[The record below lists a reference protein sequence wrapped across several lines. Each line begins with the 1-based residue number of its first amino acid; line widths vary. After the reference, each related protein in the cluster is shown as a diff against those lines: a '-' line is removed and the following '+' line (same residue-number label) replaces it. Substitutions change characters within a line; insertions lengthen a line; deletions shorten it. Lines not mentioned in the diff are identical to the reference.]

1 MKVAIVHD
9 WLTEIGGAEKVI
21 KELYKCFPSA
31 DFYTMVCTL
40 PEEDLTYIFGEN
52 KPKIYTS
59 FLDKYSL
66 FRKRHQKF
74 FFLFPMALEAFDLTE
89 YDLVISSS
97 YAGAKGVLTS
107 PAQVHISYCHSPAR
121 YAWDLMHQYLADAGL
136 NKGLK
141 RSLAMFFLSYYR
153 QWDVAASNRVD
164 YYIANSRFVAARIKK
179 YYRRE
184 AEVINP
190 PVSESFTY
198 SDDKQDYYFFAS
210 RLVPYKKAD
219 VIVEAFKTMP
229 DRHVKIAG
237 GGPELS
243 RLQALAKGYE
253 NIEIMGRVS
262 DEALDLLMSEARAFL
277 FLALEDFGIVPVEA
291 QMAGTPVIGL
301 NKGGVSET
309 VIDGV
314 TGVLIAQQ
322 TPEALVSAIEQ
333 FEGTEF
339 NSENI
344 RKHAMQYS
352 EAAFRK
358 RFSDCVAVAMES
370 SDAASTSPGM

>member
-21 KELYKCFPSA
+21 KELYKCFPNA

-40 PEEDLTYIFGEN
+40 PKEDLTYVFGDN
-52 KPKIYTS
+52 IPQIHTS

-74 FFLFPMALEAFDLTE
+74 FFLFPMALEAFDLSE

-107 PAQVHISYCHSPAR
+107 PAQTHISYCHSPAR

-136 NKGLK
+136 HKGLK
-141 RSLAMFFLSYYR
+141 RSLAMFFLTYYR
-153 QWDVAASNRVD
+153 QWDVTASNRVD
-164 YYIANSRFVAARIKK
+164 YYIANSRFVATRIKK
-179 YYRRE
+179 YYRRD

-198 SDDKQDYYFFAS
+198 CTDKKDYYFFAS

-229 DRHVKIAG
+229 ERHVKIAG
-237 GGPELS
+237 GGPELQ
-243 RLQALAKGYE
+243 RLQALAEGYE

-262 DEALDLLMSEARAFL
+262 DESLDLLMSEARAFL

-322 TPEALVSAIEQ
+322 TPDALKAAIER
-333 FEGTEF
+333 FEITEF
-339 NSENI
+339 NSEEI

-352 EAAFRK
+352 ETAFRNSITD
-358 RFSDCVAVAMES
+358 FVDLSMGTTPECS
-370 SDAASTSPGM
+370 G